1 NDVVRH
7 TCAGAHGRTPGEQT
21 ERGTGPRTHQPEVLE
36 RIAAL
41 GADPVGGP
49 PQRLVDHLPSEIP
62 KWSRVIREANIKL

>member
-1 NDVVRH
+1 M
-7 TCAGAHGRTPGEQT
+7 
-21 ERGTGPRTHQPEVLE
+21 LE